1 MAVILEQDADA
12 RVGPQ
17 RIHIEYAFLFRD
29 PKCHALFDQP
39 IGIMADEYVGVTVF
53 RAPDGEGSGGQND
66 IALLCRLHLADKVAR
81 FRSRQFAVRA
91 LFFAPLRRPTSRAR
105 VAPPL
110 SHSMVAPPFPT
121 P

>member
-29 PKCHALFDQP
+29 PKCRALFDQP

-66 IALLCRLHLADKVAR
+66 IALLCRLHIADKVAR
-81 FRSRQFAVRA
+81 FRSRK
-91 LFFAPLRRPTSRAR
+91 
-105 VAPPL
+105 L
-110 SHSMVAPPFPT
+110 SDPNSTVEEKSVSV
-121 P
+121 

>member
-29 PKCHALFDQP
+29 PKCRALFDQP

-53 RAPDGEGSGGQND
+53 RAPDGEGS
-66 IALLCRLHLADKVAR
+66 
-81 FRSRQFAVRA
+81 RSEENTSELQSLMRISYAVFCLIKKQTLIR
-91 LFFAPLRRPTSRAR
+91 SHCCN
-105 VAPPL
+105 L
-110 SHSMVAPPFPT
+110 ST
-121 P
+121 NQ